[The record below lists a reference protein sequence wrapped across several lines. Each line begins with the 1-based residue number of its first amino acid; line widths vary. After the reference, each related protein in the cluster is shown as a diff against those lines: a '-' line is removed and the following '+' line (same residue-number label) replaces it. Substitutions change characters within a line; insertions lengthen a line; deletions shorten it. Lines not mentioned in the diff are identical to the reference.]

1 MLNMLMLFT
10 LPLIVFHLQ
19 GRKDVTVHVTDLND
33 NAPEFSPPL
42 VTAILT
48 EGNST
53 TNKFVIRVN
62 ATDKD
67 EGDNKL
73 ITYSIT
79 GGNLGDVF
87 QIDRDTVRC
96 IMKMILNRKIF
107 YATHLKQRN
116 RQTNRQRKTCS
127 YGNVH
132 TSFLIF
138 IEVYILLV

>member
-1 MLNMLMLFT
+1 M
-10 LPLIVFHLQ
+10 
-19 GRKDVTVHVTDLND
+19 TDLND

-96 IMKMILNRKIF
+96 ITKVIYTIDLNRTIF
-107 YATHLKQRN
+107 SATHLKQRN
-116 RQTNRQRKTCS
+116 RQTDGQRKTCV